1 MPKHSCWSRQSSVN
15 LCKWLQFWQ
24 VSAGAKTAHPL
35 KLSFSSI
42 GWWEGVS
49 LKKYIYISCIVP
61 GGSSGFPETTYS
73 CLVSRWHVFLKLGDW
88 GRHNRRPLFK
98 GWPEA
103 PKHQMHV
110 FRMIWYTSFSWITYC
125 PWHAVLQ
132 KHHCVPKEC
141 AVLKWVQNLLEASAP
156 PLWQLAFFLWQ

>member
-1 MPKHSCWSRQSSVN
+1 M
-15 LCKWLQFWQ
+15 
-24 VSAGAKTAHPL
+24 TAIL
-35 KLSFSSI
+35 A
-42 GWWEGVS
+42 GVS
-49 LKKYIYISCIVP
+49 WCKNCSPVETFFFKHRVMRRGLVKKYIYISCIVP